1 MKKVENFFL
10 ALKNLKE
17 IEGKKPPFD
26 TISLTGMVS
35 LFEICFEQSWK
46 AMKEQLEACGY
57 GEHKTGSPKAV
68 IKLAYQSEMIDDEA
82 SWLAALQARNN
93 VAHSYNESIAL
104 SIIQESQEIY
114 IEMFEKLQKELQEHW
129 M

>member
-1 MKKVENFFL
+1 MKKVENFFR

-17 IEGKKPPFD
+17 IEGKEPPFD

-57 GEHKTGSPKAV
+57 GGHKTGSPKAV

-104 SIIQESQEIY
+104 SIIRESQEIY
-114 IEMFEKLQKELQEHW
+114 IEMFEKLQKELQENW

>member
-82 SWLAALQARNN
+82 SWLAALQARKN